1 MNMIKQ
7 ARTFWIEAFAADE
20 AKELTVRVGPWR
32 CAPFNSGSIQ
42 SLWVCLRDGADY
54 PEGTFN
60 SRQEAVDFMVDHHCK
75 KIKNKKPIAEMLAAL
90 RAVDEA
96 FSYVGP
102 SALPSDA
109 AVDWES
115 VAEQVDLA
123 IYHAVNI
130 GVQKEAT
137 Q

>member
-1 MNMIKQ
+1 M
-7 ARTFWIEAFAADE
+7 DVSPD
-20 AKELTVRVGPWR
+20 KELIMTEQDNLIAA
-32 CAPFNSGSIQ
+32 AP
-42 SLWVCLRDGADY
+42 A
-54 PEGTFN
+54 
-60 SRQEAVDFMVDHHCK
+60 
-75 KIKNKKPIAEMLAAL
+75 MLAAL
-90 RAVDEA
+90 RAVAEA